1 MEILELRNVISE
13 MKNSL
18 NRLRSML
25 DSRENGYVNS
35 VIDRNLISQ
44 IESQKGK
51 KKGNG
56 KPKED
61 YWALVSYGKINIYV
75 LKYISN

>member
-51 KKGNG
+51 KKAMESQKRIIG
-56 KPKED
+56 P
-61 YWALVSYGKINIYV
+61 W
-75 LKYISN
+75 